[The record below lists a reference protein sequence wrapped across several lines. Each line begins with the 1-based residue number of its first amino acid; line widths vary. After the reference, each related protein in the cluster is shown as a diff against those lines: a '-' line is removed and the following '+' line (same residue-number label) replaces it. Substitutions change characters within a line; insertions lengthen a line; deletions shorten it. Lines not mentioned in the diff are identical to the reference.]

1 MSKHTLN
8 GRRRKVIKTSGF
20 RARIETKTGRK
31 ILKNRRR
38 KGRKRLTIQKKRKT
52 KGFCLNKKEFYE
64 IIKNSKRIKNFYR
77 SKICIS
83 NIIDTNTT

>member
-20 RARIETKTGRK
+20 RTRMSTKTGRK

-38 KGRKRLTIQKKRKT
+38 KGRWKLTI
-52 KGFCLNKKEFYE
+52 
-64 IIKNSKRIKNFYR
+64 S
-77 SKICIS
+77 
-83 NIIDTNTT
+83 